1 MKTFL
6 EQPRRGKTR
15 EALITPHKRS
25 AVWGLKHETGSD
37 CGYSDNDKRSA
48 VWGLTQETGTDCGV
62 NDNDKRSA
70 VWGKARTAIA
80 ELCCI
85 IVMAVLCTA
94 CDRDR
99 QALTGDYSYKLSGEV
114 ELTDED
120 GAVTYRLI
128 HRNGQMN
135 ILRDKSDK
143 DRYIITMNEMTGGCY
158 TMNAALHGDSL
169 LIDSHSFNTN
179 ILSTSSIP
187 DLNIDL
193 DLNQDEEA
201 TIVYRIS
208 AAGSGTVNGNI
219 LILREVW
226 DGTQSG
232 NSSVTIS
239 GPEMTIIAE
248 KN

>member
-1 MKTFL
+1 MNIFL

-25 AVWGLKHETGSD
+25 AVWGLRPETRTDRGVSD
-37 CGYSDNDKRSA
+37 ADKRSA
-48 VWGLTQETGTDCGV
+48 VWGLV
-62 NDNDKRSA
+62 
-70 VWGKARTAIA
+70 I
-80 ELCCI
+80 CCV

-94 CDRDR
+94 CHRDS

-114 ELTDED
+114 ALTDAD

-143 DRYIITMNEMTGGCY
+143 SRYIITMNEMTGGCY
-158 TMNAALHGDSL
+158 TMNASLHGDSL
-169 LIDSHSFNTN
+169 RIDPHSFNTN

-187 DLNIDL
+187 DLNINLDL
-193 DLNQDEEA
+193 DQDEDA
-201 TIVYRIS
+201 SIVYRIS
-208 AAGSGTVNGNI
+208 AEGGGTINGNI
-219 LILREVW
+219 LILKEVW

-232 NSSVTIS
+232 NSTVSIS

>member
-1 MKTFL
+1 MKTKL
-6 EQPRRGKTR
+6 
-15 EALITPHKRS
+15 
-25 AVWGLKHETGSD
+25 
-37 CGYSDNDKRSA
+37 
-48 VWGLTQETGTDCGV
+48 LTISLLV
-62 NDNDKRSA
+62 I
-70 VWGKARTAIA
+70 IA
-80 ELCCI
+80 MF
-85 IVMAVLCTA
+85 VGG
-94 CDRDR
+94 CDRER
-99 QALTGDYSYKLSGEV
+99 SALTGDYSYKLSGEV

-158 TMNAALHGDSL
+158 TMNASLHGDSL

-226 DGTQSG
+226 NGTQSG
-232 NSSVTIS
+232 NSAVTIS

>member
-1 MKTFL
+1 MNIFL

-37 CGYSDNDKRSA
+37 CGNSDNDKHS
-48 VWGLTQETGTDCGV
+48 T
-62 NDNDKRSA
+62 
-70 VWGKARTAIA
+70 VWGKARTTTAA
-80 ELCCI
+80 LCCVF
-85 IVMAVLCTA
+85 VMAVLCTA

-99 QALTGDYSYKLSGEV
+99 QVLTGDYSYKLSGEV
-114 ELTDED
+114 ALTDED
-120 GAVTYRLI
+120 GAVNYRLI

-169 LIDSHSFNTN
+169 LIDPHSFNTN
-179 ILSTSSIP
+179 ILSTNSIP
-187 DLNIDL
+187 DIDI

-201 TIVYRIS
+201 TLVYRIS
-208 AAGSGTVNGNI
+208 AEGSGTINGNI

-232 NSSVTIS
+232 NSAVTIS

>member
-1 MKTFL
+1 MKIKLLTTSLLVVIVIFL
-6 EQPRRGKTR
+6 G
-15 EALITPHKRS
+15 
-25 AVWGLKHETGSD
+25 
-37 CGYSDNDKRSA
+37 
-48 VWGLTQETGTDCGV
+48 
-62 NDNDKRSA
+62 
-70 VWGKARTAIA
+70 
-80 ELCCI
+80 
-85 IVMAVLCTA
+85 A

-114 ELTDED
+114 ALTDAD
-120 GAVTYRLI
+120 GTVTYRLI

-158 TMNAALHGDSL
+158 TMNATLHGDSL

-187 DLNIDL
+187 DLDI

-201 TIVYRIS
+201 SIVYRIS
-208 AAGSGTVNGNI
+208 AAGSGTINGNI

-232 NSSVTIS
+232 NSAVTIS

>member
-6 EQPRRGKTR
+6 KQPRRGKTR

-25 AVWGLKHETGSD
+25 AVWGLTHKTGPD
-37 CGYSDNDKRSA
+37 CGVSDND
-48 VWGLTQETGTDCGV
+48 
-62 NDNDKRSA
+62 NRSA
-70 VWGKARTAIA
+70 VWGKACTAIA
-80 ELCCI
+80 ALCCI

-99 QALTGDYSYKLSGEV
+99 QAITGDYSYKLSGEV
-114 ELTDED
+114 VLTNAE
-120 GAVTYRLI
+120 GEATYRLI

-135 ILRDKSDK
+135 ILRDKSGK

-158 TMNAALHGDSL
+158 TMNAELRGDSL
-169 LIDSHSFNTN
+169 VIAPHSFNTN
-179 ILSTSSIP
+179 ILSTNSIP
-187 DLNIDL
+187 DIDI

-201 TIVYRIS
+201 TLVYRIS
-208 AAGSGTVNGNI
+208 AEGSGTVNGNI

-226 DGTQSG
+226 NGTQSG
-232 NSSVTIS
+232 NSAVTIS